1 MLIGVSQFKRL
12 FRKAASLDVDKS
24 DLRRLSDFVTRK
36 LADMLI
42 VGRAAARENGRDVL
56 WVYDLPITKGLQ
68 ETMHEFRT
76 LEEEIELKPI
86 LESLA
91 RVPYFDVAVS
101 EAVEARLPEIV
112 GALIIVL
119 ARTMKVIDPSLK
131 NPQSRHWEQAERI
144 FSMLM

>member
-1 MLIGVSQFKRL
+1 MLIGVAQFERL

-42 VGRAAARENGRDVL
+42 VARAAAKQNGRDVL

-68 ETMHEFRT
+68 ETMHEFRS
-76 LEEEIELKPI
+76 LDEALELKPI
-86 LESLA
+86 LAELSK
-91 RVPYFDVAVS
+91 VPYFDVAVS
-101 EAVEARLPEIV
+101 EEVEARLPDIV
-112 GALIIVL
+112 GALVVVL
-119 ARTMKVIDPSLK
+119 ARTMKVIDPKVK
-131 NPQSRHWEQAERI
+131 NPQTRHWDQAEQI